1 MCGNFLLT
9 LCWEQEVHC
18 LSHGR
23 WLLPKHIK
31 FIQKK
36 KSSQL
41 EMDQLQESHEFLRL
55 MFAPVLNKKNKTK
68 EQKQGLPCDQPSP
81 QEHDSHLLF

>member
-1 MCGNFLLT
+1 MAEQKGLLSQSFCIQEQPLCVNFLPT

-18 LSHGR
+18 LSHSR

-31 FIQKK
+31 FIQKKK

-41 EMDQLQESHEFLRL
+41 EMDQLQESHEFPRQ
-55 MFAPVLNKKNKTK
+55 MFAPV
-68 EQKQGLPCDQPSP
+68 
-81 QEHDSHLLF
+81 